1 MMNINDLTLLFEKYD
16 IDKDGMLNEAEFL
29 SIFKIIESNSI
40 HLYLNFNLDN
50 E

>member
-1 MMNINDLTLLFEKYD
+1 MNLNELTSLFEKYD

-29 SIFKIIESNSI
+29 SIFKIIESNS
-40 HLYLNFNLDN
+40 LNLKFKFSIDN